1 MRERHTSEARHEG
14 SRTRHFGSE
23 EKSRCPPVNKKC
35 TGRPQLL
42 HSAPDGAQLDAS
54 ESCHYAWIFM
64 RNMTL
69 AGVLCLLI
77 GGAVVARADDAA
89 TFRVF
94 LTDGTSLVSYGEFAR
109 VGDRVVFT
117 MPTAATGDPRL
128 QLIDLS
134 ANLVDWDRTN
144 RYAATARANH
154 YIETQA
160 DNDYTALS
168 NQIALSLNEVAA
180 AADPARRLAIVER
193 ARKALSE
200 WPANH
205 YNYRAGE
212 IRQMLGMLDE
222 AIADLRS
229 STGTGQFDLALAAYA
244 DPPTIP
250 EPLLPAPT
258 PKETVE
264 QTLIAAR
271 LAESPAEKTA
281 LLNAA
286 LDGLDASAATLPS
299 AWLDT
304 TRAETKATL
313 EAEFQVDRQYVA
325 LTQRMVDLAHRRA
338 AAADVRGIQE
348 VVRLVLARDTELG
361 SRRPDAVK
369 ALVASVEAELDAA
382 QKLRL
387 ARDHWALR
395 APAFRKYRLAITPSV
410 ELLTDLR
417 PSLLDIKALAGSTPG
432 TLVAI
437 RHVVREIL
445 TATSGIV
452 PPEELK
458 AAHAMLVSAAQLA
471 DDAARIRREA
481 AMAQDIGRAWD
492 ASSAAAGALMLS
504 AQAWIDIRALMVPP
518 KLH

>member
-1 MRERHTSEARHEG
+1 
-14 SRTRHFGSE
+14 
-23 EKSRCPPVNKKC
+23 
-35 TGRPQLL
+35 
-42 HSAPDGAQLDAS
+42 
-54 ESCHYAWIFM
+54 
-64 RNMTL
+64 
-69 AGVLCLLI
+69 
-77 GGAVVARADDAA
+77 
-89 TFRVF
+89 
-94 LTDGTSLVSYGEFAR
+94 
-109 VGDRVVFT
+109 
-117 MPTAATGDPRL
+117 
-128 QLIDLS
+128 
-134 ANLVDWDRTN
+134 
-144 RYAATARANH
+144 
-154 YIETQA
+154 
-160 DNDYTALS
+160 
-168 NQIALSLNEVAA
+168 
-180 AADPARRLAIVER
+180 
-193 ARKALSE
+193 
-200 WPANH
+200 
-205 YNYRAGE
+205 
-212 IRQMLGMLDE
+212 
-222 AIADLRS
+222 
-229 STGTGQFDLALAAYA
+229 LAAYS